1 MSDKVRV
8 YEIAE
13 EAGASSQE
21 VIAKAK
27 DLNIDLKSPQ
37 SAVSYEDA
45 EEITKY
51 IMTGKS
57 SRLPN
62 KPASKAKKVVEKKI
76 LETTETIVIKK
87 PELKKVQISKPN
99 VKSLNSTI
107 DFFEADELDINNIGL
122 EIKNLKQIK
131 ILEFDITLKKGIYAI
146 IGNNG
151 VGKSS
156 LITCLGKLVE
166 PNCLR
171 EEFKGNNSYIE
182 TKIIY
187 KIRDRNIEWTKPKNW
202 TVSSNNNI
210 DMPRFNGIFEASL
223 ITGQRFNHIEHKYKT
238 IQQNQ
243 LKHTIKVD
251 EFIIENLDYIL
262 NGIRTKKYDE
272 MYYMSNSKVKELYFI
287 KYGNDFITEFYFS
300 AGEYFL
306 LSILK
311 FINIFKNRKN
321 KNNLGVIIID
331 EIEISLH
338 PLAQKRLI
346 ERLKRFRDEYN
357 LLIIFATHSL
367 QIVDELEPN
376 DIYYFENNDGIC
388 TMLNPIHKGYLASRL
403 YQHSHY
409 DKIILVEDDL
419 AIKFITKLIQ
429 DINIK
434 YVLYSIIPIGGWE
447 KVIEIYRIN
456 KSKKI
461 YSNAEVIAILD
472 GDTQSK
478 EKANKGSYS
487 DIEKR
492 FLPIENIE
500 KYTVTKLF
508 NDNVFIEKVESR
520 FLGYKKLKDLPIII
534 KTETTNDI
542 KLTFKK
548 GIIEEIQTAS
558 GKGVHVLQIEDLI
571 IDEIINKL
579 KKEDNEKLEKFKEY
593 ILNFLK

>member
-21 VIAKAK
+21 VIVKAK
-27 DLNIDLKSPQ
+27 DLGINLKSPQ

-45 EEITKY
+45 ENITNY
-51 IMTGKS
+51 IMTGKRPKIATKVIS
-57 SRLPN
+57 DN
-62 KPASKAKKVVEKKI
+62 KRDYD
-76 LETTETIVIKK
+76 L
-87 PELKKVQISKPN
+87 LKSI
-99 VKSLNSTI
+99 NS
-107 DFFEADELDINNIGL
+107 IGL
-122 EIKNLKQIK
+122 TIKNLKQIK
-131 ILEFDITLKKGIYAI
+131 ELEFDIKLENRIYAI

-156 LITCLGKLVE
+156 LITCLGKLIE
-166 PNCLR
+166 PTCMR
-171 EEFKGNNSYIE
+171 DEFKGNNCYE
-182 TKIIY
+182 NTKIIY
-187 KIRDRNIEWTKPKNW
+187 KINNSLIEWTKPKNW
-202 TVSSNNNI
+202 TTSKSNNSE
-210 DMPRFNGIFEASL
+210 MPKFNGVFEASL
-223 ITGQRFNHIEHKYKT
+223 ITGKRFTHIEHKTKT

-243 LKHTIKVD
+243 LKFTTSAD
-251 EFIIENLDYIL
+251 SFIIENLDYIL
-262 NGIRTKKYDE
+262 NGSVTKKYDGL
-272 MYYMSNSKVKELYFI
+272 SSLSSGKVKELYFL
-287 KYGNDFITEFYFS
+287 KYGNDYITEFYFS

-311 FINIFKNRKN
+311 FINEFSYRKN
-321 KNNLGVIIID
+321 KENLGLIIID

-548 GIIEEIQTAS
+548 GIIEEIQKAS

-579 KKEDNEKLEKFKEY
+579 KREENKKLERFKEY